1 MTLFFREQRAAR
13 PAGTEQ
19 RYNLADIGQ
28 MAKTFAGSYADID
41 LSFAEAPL
49 QDVAYHTGVSLVA
62 SLTSELPLVIYRGD
76 GVGARTAPIPD
87 YLEDPGGEG
96 YGREDWTY
104 QYVVSRATTGNAYGN
119 VLERD
124 RATNRPT
131 QVELLH
137 PDLPRPQIDDE
148 GRVRWYVRGQEVPQ
162 MWHTRSYPYP
172 GNVLGLSPI
181 QQHANTF
188 RLSIATTRFGV
199 QWFEEGAVPAT
210 VLHNEERTL
219 TAAMAQTVKDRFM
232 AAIRG
237 KREPVV
243 LDRGWKLDQV
253 QIAPEE
259 SQFLQTQQFSEAQ
272 AARIVG
278 PGVAELLGYDT
289 GGNLTYSNRLDR
301 MADFSTLTLNRWIR
315 AVERVY
321 AAMLPP
327 GLVPRIDRD
336 ALLETL
342 TKDRYESYGL
352 ALAGVPWMKPSEV
365 RPKEGLPP
373 DPALDEP
380 QQPDVPRGGTDV
392 PGTE

>member
-1 MTLFFREQRAAR
+1 MTLFFREQRVAR
-13 PAGTEQ
+13 PASPEQ
-19 RYNLADIGQ
+19 RYSLADIGQ
-28 MAKTFAGSYADID
+28 MAKTYAGSYADID
-41 LSFAEAPL
+41 LSFSESPL
-49 QDVAYHTGVSLVA
+49 QDVAYHAGVSLVA
-62 SLTSELPLVIYRGD
+62 SLASELPLSIYRGD
-76 GVGARTAPIPD
+76 GVGARTVPIPGH
-87 YLEDPGGEG
+87 LEDPGGEG

-104 QYVVSRATTGNAYGN
+104 QFVVSRLTAGNAFGN
-119 VLERD
+119 VLDRD
-124 RATNRPT
+124 GSNRPT

-137 PDLPRPQIDDE
+137 PDLPRPQIDGN
-148 GRVRWYVRGQEVPQ
+148 GRLRWYVRGQEVTD

-181 QQHANTF
+181 QQHANSF
-188 RLSIATTRFGV
+188 RLAIATTRFGV

-219 TAAMAQTVKDRFM
+219 TTAMAQTVKDRFV

-259 SQFLQTQQFSEAQ
+259 SQFLQTQQFGEAQ
-272 AARIVG
+272 CARIVG
-278 PGVAELLGYDT
+278 PGVAELLGYET

-301 MADFSTLTLNRWIR
+301 MADFSTLTLNRWIK

-321 AAMLPP
+321 QAMLPP
-327 GLVPRIDRD
+327 NRIPRIDRD

-342 TKDRYESYGL
+342 TKDRYESYAL

-373 DPALDEP
+373 DPALDK
-380 QQPDVPRGGTDV
+380 PDVPEGGTDV
-392 PGTE
+392 PVTQ

>member
-1 MTLFFREQRAAR
+1 
-13 PAGTEQ
+13 
-19 RYNLADIGQ
+19 
-28 MAKTFAGSYADID
+28 
-41 LSFAEAPL
+41 
-49 QDVAYHTGVSLVA
+49 
-62 SLTSELPLVIYRGD
+62 
-76 GVGARTAPIPD
+76 
-87 YLEDPGGEG
+87 
-96 YGREDWTY
+96 
-104 QYVVSRATTGNAYGN
+104 
-119 VLERD
+119 
-124 RATNRPT
+124 
-131 QVELLH
+131 
-137 PDLPRPQIDDE
+137 
-148 GRVRWYVRGQEVPQ
+148 

-315 AVERVY
+315 AIERVY
-321 AAMLPP
+321 QAMLPP

-342 TKDRYESYGL
+342 TKDRYESYSL

-373 DPALDEP
+373 DPALDERP
-380 QQPDVPRGGTDV
+380 EPDVPEGGTDV